1 MPNNIIRHVEHGD
14 LDLRL
19 PDLGRPDLPH
29 LWERLLEDRRPV
41 AMRQLMCAGI
51 CLAAGR
57 IEWMHVYN
65 RLGGRVAAHES
76 KEAERLHQT
85 NESDEHKAYK
95 ERTVRVAE
103 SAGHRAEAEVRS
115 ADGKIRTDV
124 LVLGADGVRTG
135 FEIQRSSISTQTVA
149 KRNKAAIDHGISPAW
164 HTDQRDLSIRN
175 EVPWTRTD
183 NLSPEAITDGRDLLI
198 RSGLRTLA
206 TYQCD
211 ASSPVVCPDRGH
223 GRCGKLHFNPEVLT
237 LHFDE
242 YVRQVA
248 AGTLVKVAF
257 KQGRRTNQFWV
268 PTADRDRYED
278 SIGEMA
284 RTAVPPRQRQAT
296 SAMDGDPTCRTRPA
310 EESIAVR
317 QSFLALDWRT
327 NKVGAPLP
335 CRYCGKPAALRD
347 AVWPVRPQGLCR
359 GCRDDVV
366 TATFTADPRTALVSQ
381 AADHP
386 KES

>member
-19 PDLGRPDLPH
+19 PDLGRPDLPN

-57 IEWMHVYN
+57 IEWMHVYT

-76 KEAERLHQT
+76 RDAERRHQT

-95 ERTVRVAE
+95 ERTVLVAE
-103 SAGHRAEAEVRS
+103 SAGHHAEAEVRS
-115 ADGKIRTDV
+115 SDGKIRTDV
-124 LVLGADGVRTG
+124 LVLGADGIRTG

-149 KRNKAAIDHGISPAW
+149 KRNKAAIDHGINPAW

-198 RSGLRTLA
+198 RSGLRTLT
-206 TYQCD
+206 TYRCD

-223 GRCGKLHFNPEVLT
+223 GRCGKFHFTPEVLT
-237 LHFDE
+237 LHYDE
-242 YVRQVA
+242 YVRQVS
-248 AGTLVKVAF
+248 AGKLVKVSF
-257 KQGRRTNQFWV
+257 KLGRKANLFWV
-268 PTADRDRYED
+268 PTVDRDRYED
-278 SIGEMA
+278 SIGQSA
-284 RTAVPPRQRQAT
+284 SVTSAPRQRQAT
-296 SAMDGDPTCRTRPA
+296 SAAEGDPTCRPQPA
-310 EESIAVR
+310 QSITVSPVPKR
-317 QSFLALDWRT
+317 SLNWRGNT
-327 NKVGAPLP
+327 VGPPLP
-335 CRYCGKPAALRD
+335 CIYRCGGKAIA
-347 AVWPVRPQGLCR
+347 
-359 GCRDDVV
+359 RDDSGRP
-366 TATFTADPRTALVSQ
+366 AHKACAEMAEELL
-381 AADHP
+381 
-386 KES
+386 